1 MENLAWFCLFLRT
14 MWLKGENEVGSHSAL
29 GGCRTHFTLLSH
41 LIFLSGLFPPFFLFF
56 FGPKPSNLLSK
67 ASKAVVG
74 HDPVQWVVAE
84 NWGEI
89 QTGLVNRR
97 SLKPAIKSF
106 SFFLRFKIRPLILS
120 EILKF
125 APKLDFAA
133 SGKFSLLS
141 SF

>member
-1 MENLAWFCLFLRT
+1 MRLVPTQLL
-14 MWLKGENEVGSHSAL
+14 GDVGLIS
-29 GGCRTHFTLLSH
+29 LS
-41 LIFLSGLFPPFFLFF
+41 FPTSYSFQDFSPLFFLFF

-106 SFFLRFKIRPLILS
+106 FFVCVF
-120 EILKF
+120 
-125 APKLDFAA
+125 
-133 SGKFSLLS
+133 
-141 SF
+141 